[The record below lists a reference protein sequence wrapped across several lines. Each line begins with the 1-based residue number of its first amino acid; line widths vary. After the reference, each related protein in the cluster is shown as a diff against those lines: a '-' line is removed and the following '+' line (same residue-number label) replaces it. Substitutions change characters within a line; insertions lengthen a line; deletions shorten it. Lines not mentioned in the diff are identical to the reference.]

1 MTNVQIKLIS
11 DLSLETAVAKTNRF
25 LDEVCRDIWVQSVEY
40 VGTERSRFTFLV
52 VYEPQEEDDEAAP
65 Q

>member
-11 DLSLETAVAKTNRF
+11 DLSLESAVARTNMF
-25 LDEVCRDIWVQSVEY
+25 LEESCRDIWVQSVEY
-40 VGTERSRFTFLV
+40 AGVERSRFTFLV
-52 VYEPQEEDDEAAP
+52 VYESQEEDDEATP